1 MMKSVDIRYLDIV
14 WNEDRTVLK
23 VEESGQPIELE
34 RGDQYWRGDA
44 VTYPQKYFNI
54 GVCVTGK
61 LLYEPYIKLA
71 NDDTT
76 PLMPIK
82 VPGVDK
88 TWWIQKG
95 DWNKEYKNYGSSIY
109 RTAGHVEISVQNE
122 TVILDNH
129 AANFS
134 IADLEYYLSDLK
146 GKLWMLMFDSKS
158 ASKANIQKE
167 SPSVF
172 SADIVK
178 LFGDLALSFEAV
190 IKKPHVT
197 LTEIQAKLPKR
208 SVKPVTK
215 TFREIATQSNAKLLT
230 SRSYKESYNTPENR
244 HIHYLAFRSLYL
256 LKTLSRLSSHQVNT
270 MRDKAE
276 KDERWLREQSG
287 RKTKVVDPVVID
299 NEIQAISLDLE
310 MQSKKLS
317 DAAKEGEVHF
327 DVRIFSVQTYTVELG
342 KNYGKL
348 TKEYEHK
355 YFTPRLDGEDFQ
367 HKHNTYL
374 VIMSCINFH
383 EVFNTEHLW
392 GYEFK
397 ITGSVR
403 KSRKKNSKGNN
414 YFELHFTKIDSIDIV
429 KSPLDQELA
438 RLQNSRERLEQNGW
452 VANLDRDELEG
463 ISNQSQ
469 ISRSRL
475 HLVEA
480 ALEQLDEFD
489 SHVPSLLSRIKKSVK
504 FFQLHKVRQQQE
516 CPNSMVFVQNP
527 VYATV
532 KSLYKKVSNLKGMD
546 ESLLNSMI
554 AIDEIG
560 LVNLPNLYERWC
572 LVQLIVVISDV
583 YQFQVQDGWQQK
595 VIDAVLKNGRN
606 IEVNFECKKRQLVLT
621 LTYEKELDSGKRP
634 DYVIDLFYNTYDS
647 TVEGNA
653 FSGDKIKP
661 NRWRVKENKRQRM
674 VLDAK
679 FRGDVSEQHITN
691 LITELYE
698 GKNYSEDGSNS
709 VFIIHPVAKVTAAR
723 TSPLGWGRYCNYGQA
738 DQVNHKKGAVYLS
751 PSREHSYS
759 IENLQRLVGMLLQ
772 NHTSILDVG
781 NRRAVVWHNKCCMSC
796 GGKNISIDLR
806 STQGG
811 NDVNKIHCND
821 CGQNT
826 TETLC
831 VSCKR
836 SLYKNG
842 INWTYHRTRAEQ
854 TTNVVCPNCE
864 TFL

>member
-1 MMKSVDIRYLDIV
+1 MKSVDIRYLDIV
-14 WNEDRTVLK
+14 WNEEQAVLR
-23 VEESGQPIELE
+23 VDESGQPIELE
-34 RGDQYWRGDA
+34 RVGQHWRADT
-44 VTYPQKYFNI
+44 VTYSQKYFYI

-71 NDDTT
+71 NDDAV
-76 PLMPIK
+76 PLMSIK

-95 DWNKEYKNYGSSIY
+95 SWNKEYKNYGSSIY

-134 IADLEYYLSDLK
+134 VADLEYYLSDLK
-146 GKLWMLMFDSKS
+146 GKLWLLMFDSKS

-172 SADIVK
+172 SGDVLK
-178 LFGDLALSFEAV
+178 LFSGLASSFEAV

-197 LTEIQAKLPKR
+197 LTEFQEKLPKR
-208 SVKPVTK
+208 SVKPVAK
-215 TFREIATQSNAKLLT
+215 TFREIATRSNAKFLT
-230 SRSYKESYNTPENR
+230 SRSYKETYSTPENR

-256 LKTLSRLSSHQVNT
+256 LKTLSRLSSHQVNA

-276 KDERWLREQSG
+276 QDERWLREQSG

-299 NEIQAISLDLE
+299 NEIQAISLDFEKQRNNLNE
-310 MQSKKLS
+310 NVKNELIVSGVQ
-317 DAAKEGEVHF
+317 
-327 DVRIFSVQTYTVELG
+327 DVNVQTYTVVLG
-342 KNYGKL
+342 KRYGKSS
-348 TKEYEHK
+348 TENFK
-355 YFTPRLDGEDFQ
+355 YFTKILNGKDFQ
-367 HKHNTYL
+367 ENYGTYL
-374 VIMSCINFH
+374 VFTSCINFA
-383 EVFNTEHLW
+383 EIFNTEYLGEYHLRV
-392 GYEFK
+392 K
-397 ITGSVR
+397 GSVS
-403 KSRKKNSKGNN
+403 KSRKNNSKGKD
-414 YFELHFTKIDSIDIV
+414 YFELYFTKIDSIDIV
-429 KSPLDQELA
+429 MSPLGQELD
-438 RLQNSRERLEQNGW
+438 RLKNSRERLEENGW
-452 VANLDRDELEG
+452 VASLGRDELEG

-469 ISRSRL
+469 VARSRL
-475 HLVEA
+475 QLVEA
-480 ALEQLDEFD
+480 ALEQLGEFD
-489 SHVPSLLSRIKKSVK
+489 SHIPFFLSRIKKSVN
-504 FFQLHKVRQQQE
+504 FFQLHKVRRQQE

-527 VYATV
+527 VYAAAR
-532 KSLYKKVSNLKGMD
+532 SLYKKVLNLRGMD
-546 ESLLNSMI
+546 ESLLNSMM

-572 LVQLIVVISDV
+572 LVQLVVVINDI

-595 VIDAVLKNGRN
+595 VVSAVLKNGKNVEIIFSCER
-606 IEVNFECKKRQLVLT
+606 RQLT
-621 LTYEKELDSGKRP
+621 LKLIYEKELDSGKRP
-634 DYVIDLFYNTYDS
+634 DYVIDLYYNTYELID
-647 TVEGNA
+647 EGGD
-653 FSGDKIKP
+653 FSGDTIQP
-661 NRWRVKENKRQRM
+661 IRWRVKENKIRRI

-679 FRGDVSEQHITN
+679 FRGDVGEQHITS

-709 VFIIHPVAKVTAAR
+709 VFIIHPVAKVTEAR

-738 DQVNHKKGAVYLS
+738 DQLDHKKGAVYLS

-772 NHTSILDVG
+772 NHTSILDDG
-781 NRRAVVWHNKCCMSC
+781 NRRATMWHNKCCISC
-796 GGKNISIDLR
+796 GRLNLSIVL
-806 STQGG
+806 SATQGG

-826 TETLC
+826 TETVC